1 MSATAFA
8 LIAALT
14 LVGATIYT
22 KRLAMDFPHHQ
33 LIGPLLLLNAALVAP
48 FGAFV
53 HWHLGW
59 RILALHA
66 ASALAL
72 GIGSYCIFD
81 LFAHGSAAAVA
92 VGTAMTPMPAL
103 IFSAL
108 LLSSPVTGYQAAGA
122 VVVTA
127 GVLLA
132 LAPAFGA
139 LSRRRA
145 ATMVAIAATTNGLLI
160 VLTKLLSDRGVT
172 LPEIYV
178 FRTALAGAAYL
189 ALIPPRGIPIT
200 AYPRLTV
207 RSSLQ
212 TAYFV
217 LLIAAVQRGHPA
229 TVQTIVSTTP
239 LMLLAWSAFSQR
251 KRPPLRLVA
260 AAVAVV
266 AGVALAV
273 T

>member
-1 MSATAFA
+1 MS
-8 LIAALT
+8 
-14 LVGATIYT
+14 
-22 KRLAMDFPHHQ
+22 
-33 LIGPLLLLNAALVAP
+33 
-48 FGAFV
+48 
-53 HWHLGW
+53 
-59 RILALHA
+59 
-66 ASALAL
+66 
-72 GIGSYCIFD
+72 
-81 LFAHGSAAAVA
+81 
-92 VGTAMTPMPAL
+92 PMPAL

-108 LLSSPVTGYQAAGA
+108 LLSSPVTGYQAVGA
-122 VVVTA
+122 IVVTA

-132 LAPAFGA
+132 LAPAFGL

-160 VLTKLLSDRGVT
+160 VLTKLLSDRGAT

-189 ALIPPRGIPIT
+189 VLIPPRGIPIT
-200 AYPRLTV
+200 AYPRLTI

-229 TVQTIVSTTP
+229 TRADDRVHDAV
-239 LMLLAWSAFSQR
+239 LLLAWISLSQR
-251 KRPPLRLVA
+251 TRPPLRLVA
-260 AAVAVV
+260 AGTAVV
-266 AGVALAV
+266 VGVALVV

>member
-8 LIAALT
+8 LIAAFT

-33 LIGPLLLLNAALVAP
+33 LIGPLLLLNSALVAP
-48 FGAFV
+48 FGALV

-108 LLSSPVTGYQAAGA
+108 LLCLAGDRLPGDGRDRRDRGRAARA
-122 VVVTA
+122 SARVRP
-127 GVLLA
+127 A
-132 LAPAFGA
+132 LAA
-139 LSRRRA
+139 SRRHDGCDR
-145 ATMVAIAATTNGLLI
+145 
-160 VLTKLLSDRGVT
+160 SDNER
-172 LPEIYV
+172 
-178 FRTALAGAAYL
+178 
-189 ALIPPRGIPIT
+189 
-200 AYPRLTV
+200 
-207 RSSLQ
+207 
-212 TAYFV
+212 
-217 LLIAAVQRGHPA
+217 PA
-229 TVQTIVSTTP
+229 D
-239 LMLLAWSAFSQR
+239 
-251 KRPPLRLVA
+251 RP
-260 AAVAVV
+260 
-266 AGVALAV
+266 
-273 T
+273 